1 MDKELKKMEFKM
13 KKQSEQISRIIE
25 VITDM
30 NKRITY
36 QQDKTEELNVQIQI
50 LMGEVGARQ
59 GKLF

>member
-1 MDKELKKMEFKM
+1 MDKELKKMEFQV

>member
-1 MDKELKKMEFKM
+1 MDKELKKIEFQM

-25 VITDM
+25 VIADM

-36 QQDKTEELNVQIQI
+36 QQNKNEELNVQIQI
-50 LMGEVGARQ
+50 LMGEVSARQ

>member
-1 MDKELKKMEFKM
+1 MDKELKKIEFQM

-25 VITDM
+25 VIADM

-36 QQDKTEELNVQIQI
+36 QQNKNEELNVQIQI

>member
-1 MDKELKKMEFKM
+1 MDKELKKMEFQV
-13 KKQSEQISRIIE
+13 KKQSDQISRIIE
-25 VITDM
+25 VIDDM

-36 QQDKTEELNVQIQI
+36 QQDKIEALSVQMQI

>member
-1 MDKELKKMEFKM
+1 MDKELKKIEFQV